1 MSTPSGRANSFIRL
15 EFSTASSSADKAV
28 KSKKLLL
35 ELIEY
40 LELFEQLIPNV
51 EEMELPS
58 FLTFVDSIHR
68 KAPKAGERPGIT
80 EANIAR
86 HLSLLHRYSRTYIKK
101 ALQASDLLQ
110 TEEEYTY
117 LVCLMGREGL
127 TKSELNHLNGL
138 EKTTGS
144 EVMRRLRKHGLI
156 EEHPDERDKR
166 SIRVYI
172 TPQGRA
178 ELGKVFPRL
187 HIAAKMLSAP
197 LEERQMS
204 TLHFLLE
211 RLVEQHSA
219 FARGGT
225 DSLLEGYAEQL
236 SVQPPI
242 AGLHPR
248 GETPHQTTK

>member
-1 MSTPSGRANSFIRL
+1 MR
-15 EFSTASSSADKAV
+15 
-28 KSKKLLL
+28 SKKLLL

-40 LELFEQLIPNV
+40 LELFEELVPNV
-51 EEMELPS
+51 EEMELSS
-58 FLTFVDSIHR
+58 FLTFVDSIHG
-68 KAPKAGERPGIT
+68 KEPNSGERPGGT

-86 HLSLLHRYSRTYIKK
+86 HLSLLHRYSRAYIKR
-101 ALQASDLLQ
+101 ALQASSFLQ

-127 TKSELNHLNGL
+127 TKTELNHLNGL

-156 EEHPDERDKR
+156 EEQPDERDKR

-187 HIAAKMLSAP
+187 HIAARMLSAP
-197 LEERQMS
+197 LQERQMT

-211 RLVEQHSA
+211 RLVAKHSS
-219 FARGGT
+219 FARTGE
-225 DSLLEGYAEQL
+225 DELLSKYAEQL
-236 SVQPPI
+236 LDDAPAV
-242 AGLHPR
+242 ALHSFR
-248 GETPHQTTK
+248 GSDGNRVD